1 MKRMKAG
8 IYGMMLLVI
17 LSLSACGTHT
27 ADRAAGTLLTAQD
40 TADRAAGTLLTAQ
53 DTAECTMESLKTLD
67 LEELNECTD
76 NYIETYYNWIGV
88 PVETEYRVFNE
99 LLQPGAK
106 TGKRKK
112 KYEFNHTI
120 AEKMTKNLAWEIKDV
135 REDGDNAEITME
147 ITNLNMAD
155 VMGKYEIYLF
165 ENMLDSPGTGL
176 GQMIKDISNIMDD
189 DGGLLAI
196 VEACDKDDIC
206 TLEVTVSAYRENG
219 KWKIHLD
226 DEFINAFMGNFN
238 SMAYSEDVQK
248 RLDELEKQQEEKW
261 DEWAE
266 EFADDVERRAERLF
280 GE

>member
-1 MKRMKAG
+1 MKRMKAK
-8 IYGMMLLVI
+8 IYGMMLLAS

-27 ADRAAGTLLTAQD
+27 AGRADRALLTAQD
-40 TADRAAGTLLTAQ
+40 A
-53 DTAECTMESLKTLD
+53 AECTMERLKALD
-67 LEELNECTD
+67 LEGFNECTD
-76 NYIETYYNWIGV
+76 NYVETYYNWIGV
-88 PVETEYRVFNE
+88 PVEKEYRVFNE
-99 LLQPGAK
+99 LLQPGRK
-106 TGKRKK
+106 TGKWKK
-112 KYEFNHTI
+112 KYEFNHKF
-120 AEKMTKNLAWEIKDV
+120 AEKMTENLTWEIEDV
-135 REDGDNAEITME
+135 KEDGDSAEITME

-165 ENMLDSPGTGL
+165 ENMLGSPGTGL
-176 GQMIKDISNIMDD
+176 GQMVKDLSNIMDD
-189 DGGLLAI
+189 EGGLLAI

-206 TLEVTVSAYRENG
+206 TLEVTVTAYRENG

-248 RLDELEKQQEEKW
+248 KLDELEKEQEEKW

-266 EFADDVERRAERLF
+266 EFADDVEKRVERWF

>member
-8 IYGMMLLVI
+8 IYGLMLLAS
-17 LSLSACGTHT
+17 LSLSACGAHT
-27 ADRAAGTLLTAQD
+27 TASANKALLTAQD
-40 TADRAAGTLLTAQ
+40 A
-53 DTAECTMESLKTLD
+53 AECTMARLKALD
-67 LEELNECTD
+67 LEGFNECTD
-76 NYIETYYNWIGV
+76 NYVETYYNWIGV
-88 PVETEYRVFNE
+88 PVEKEYRVFNE
-99 LLQPGAK
+99 LLQPGIK
-106 TGKRKK
+106 TGKWKK
-112 KYEFNHTI
+112 KYEFNHKF
-120 AEKMTKNLAWEIKDV
+120 AEKMTENLAWEIEDV
-135 REDGDNAEITME
+135 KEDGDSAEITME

-176 GQMIKDISNIMDD
+176 GQMIKDVSNIMDD
-189 DGGLLAI
+189 EGGLLAI

-219 KWKIHLD
+219 AWKIHLD

-238 SMAYSEDVQK
+238 SMVYSEDVQK

-266 EFADDVERRAERLF
+266 EFADDVERRVEGLF